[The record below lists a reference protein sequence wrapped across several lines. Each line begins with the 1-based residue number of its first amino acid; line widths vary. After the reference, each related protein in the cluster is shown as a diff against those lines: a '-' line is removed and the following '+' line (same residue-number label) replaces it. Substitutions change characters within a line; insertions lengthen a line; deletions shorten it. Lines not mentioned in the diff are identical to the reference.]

1 MRVCATDGWTC
12 MQNKLAALLSD
23 FARTL
28 LTDFPIQAILDRLVE
43 RITEALPVDA
53 VGVTLISPGTAPH
66 YIAASNGAALT
77 YERLQTEYSEG
88 PCRLA
93 YESGEAVIVPDLSVE
108 NRFPRFAGAA
118 LSAGLGAAFAFPLR
132 HNDGRLGA
140 LDLYRDSPGPL
151 AASDLEI
158 AQTLA
163 DVTAAYVLNAQAR
176 ELAHETSDRFRE
188 SALHDPLT
196 GLANRLLLQQRLEH
210 AAQRAKRSKTDAAVL
225 FADLDRFKAIND
237 TYGHQVGDELLIAVA
252 QRLAQLVRPG
262 DTLARVSGDE
272 FVFLCEDLRTADDI
286 ETLAARID
294 EALSLPFSVSGQQI
308 TMSASVGMA
317 YAGPGEE
324 IDQQLVADAD
334 IAMYQAKRK
343 GGAAHQVIDLREAH
357 QTADRHTLEQEL
369 HTAFAGQHLD
379 VAYQPIVRIGDRML
393 TGAEALLR
401 WTHPERGPIRTLD
414 MIGIAEDNGLIIP
427 LGAWVLERA
436 CTDHGRWLRRN
447 PRTALDLAVNVSSRQ
462 LLAPG
467 YAPSVAAVLE
477 STGTDPAAVVLEMTE
492 GIFIGDV
499 PRTLTVL
506 RDLRSLGVRL
516 ALDDFGTG
524 YSSLSYLRDLPV
536 DILKIDQSFVRV
548 LGSTDATRSM
558 VAAMTQLAHV
568 MGLVVVAEGVET
580 SEQLNAIVEVGCDY
594 AQGFLFASAM
604 PAAEFADLLSAN
616 EPIGPIQIGARRP
629 PFRGRPTAVA

>member
-1 MRVCATDGWTC
+1 

-28 LTDFPIQAILDRLVE
+28 LTDFPIQTILDRLVV
-43 RITEALPVDA
+43 RITEGLPVTA
-53 VGVTLISPGTAPH
+53 VGVTLISPGAAPH
-66 YIAASNGAALT
+66 YIAASNEYALT
-77 YERLQTEYSEG
+77 FERLQTKYSEG

-93 YESGEAVIVPDLSVE
+93 YESGEPVIVPDVSVE
-108 NRFPRFAGAA
+108 TRFPDFSAA
-118 LSAGLGAAFAFPLR
+118 ARSAGLGAAFAFPLR

-140 LDLYRDSPGPL
+140 LDLYRDTTGPL
-151 AASDLEI
+151 ADGDMEV

-252 QRLAQLVRPG
+252 QRLTQLVRPG

-294 EALSLPFSVSGQQI
+294 EALSRPFSVSGQQL

-317 YAGPGEE
+317 YAGPGEA
-324 IDQQLVADAD
+324 IDQQLVVDAD

-357 QTADRHTLEQEL
+357 QTADRHTLEQDL
-369 HTAFAGQHLD
+369 HNAFAGHHLD
-379 VAYQPIVRIGDRML
+379 VAYQPIVRVGDLAL
-393 TGAEALLR
+393 TGVEALLR
-401 WTHPERGPIRTLD
+401 WTHPDRGPIRTLD
-414 MIGIAEDNGLIIP
+414 MVGIAEDNGLIIP

-436 CTDHGRWLRRN
+436 CTDHGRWLRES
-447 PRTALDLAVNVSSRQ
+447 PRATLDLAVNVSSRQ

-467 YAPSVAAVLE
+467 YASTVAAVLA
-477 STGTDPAAVVLEMTE
+477 STGIDPAAVVLEMTE

-499 PRTLTVL
+499 ARALTVL
-506 RDLRSLGVRL
+506 GDLRALGVRL

-536 DILKIDQSFVRV
+536 DILKIDQSFVRA
-548 LGSTDATRSM
+548 LGDTDAGRSM

-580 SEQLNAIVEVGCDY
+580 DEQLNAITAVGCDY
-594 AQGFLFASAM
+594 AQGFLFAAAM
-604 PAAEFADLLSAN
+604 PPSEFAHLLSRNA
-616 EPIGPIQIGARRP
+616 PVQPVQRGVRRP
-629 PFRGRPTAVA
+629 AHGGQPTAVA

>member
-1 MRVCATDGWTC
+1 
-12 MQNKLAALLSD
+12 MQNKLAAVLSD

-28 LTDFPIQAILDRLVE
+28 LTDFPIQTILDRLVV
-43 RITEALPVDA
+43 RITEGLPVTA
-53 VGVTLISPGTAPH
+53 VGVTLISPGAAPH
-66 YIAASNGAALT
+66 YVAASNEYALT
-77 YERLQTEYSEG
+77 FERLQTKYSEG

-93 YESGEAVIVPDLSVE
+93 YESGEPVIVPDVRVE
-108 NRFPRFAGAA
+108 TRFPDFSAA
-118 LSAGLGAAFAFPLR
+118 ARSAGLGAAFAFPLR

-140 LDLYRDSPGPL
+140 LDLYRDAAGPL
-151 AASDLEI
+151 ADGDLEV

-252 QRLAQLVRPG
+252 QRLTQLVRPG

-294 EALSLPFSVSGQQI
+294 EALSLPFSVLGRQI

-369 HTAFAGQHLD
+369 HSAFAAHHLD
-379 VAYQPIVRIGDRML
+379 LAYQPIVRVGDRAL

-401 WTHPERGPIRTLD
+401 WTHPARGPIRTLD
-414 MIGIAEDNGLIIP
+414 MIGIAEDNGLIVP
-427 LGAWVLERA
+427 LGAWVLEQA
-436 CTDHGRWLRRN
+436 CTDHNRWLRQN
-447 PRTALDLAVNVSSRQ
+447 PRIAMDLAVNVSSRQ
-462 LLAPG
+462 MLAPG
-467 YAPSVAAVLE
+467 YARSVAAILE
-477 STGTDPAAVVLEMTE
+477 STGTDPTSLVLEVTE

-499 PRTLTVL
+499 PRALTVL

-548 LGSTDATRSM
+548 LGNTDATRSM

-580 SEQLNAIVEVGCDY
+580 PEQLSAILAVGCDY

-604 PAAEFADLLSAN
+604 PAAEFADLLAAD
-616 EPIGPIQIGARRP
+616 EPIRPIDSGARRP
-629 PFRGRPTAVA
+629 PFRGRPVAVA

>member
-1 MRVCATDGWTC
+1 

-616 EPIGPIQIGARRP
+616 EPIGPIEIGARRP

>member
-1 MRVCATDGWTC
+1 VKPT
-12 MQNKLAALLSD
+12 
-23 FARTL
+23 
-28 LTDFPIQAILDRLVE
+28 RL
-43 RITEALPVDA
+43 P
-53 VGVTLISPGTAPH
+53 
-66 YIAASNGAALT
+66 
-77 YERLQTEYSEG
+77 
-88 PCRLA
+88 
-93 YESGEAVIVPDLSVE
+93 
-108 NRFPRFAGAA
+108 
-118 LSAGLGAAFAFPLR
+118 
-132 HNDGRLGA
+132 
-140 LDLYRDSPGPL
+140 
-151 AASDLEI
+151 
-158 AQTLA
+158 
-163 DVTAAYVLNAQAR
+163 
-176 ELAHETSDRFRE
+176 
-188 SALHDPLT
+188 T
-196 GLANRLLLQQRLEH
+196 G
-210 AAQRAKRSKTDAAVL
+210 
-225 FADLDRFKAIND
+225 
-237 TYGHQVGDELLIAVA
+237 
-252 QRLAQLVRPG
+252 
-262 DTLARVSGDE
+262 
-272 FVFLCEDLRTADDI
+272 
-286 ETLAARID
+286 
-294 EALSLPFSVSGQQI
+294 
-308 TMSASVGMA
+308 
-317 YAGPGEE
+317 
-324 IDQQLVADAD
+324 
-334 IAMYQAKRK
+334 
-343 GGAAHQVIDLREAH
+343 
-357 QTADRHTLEQEL
+357 TLEQEL

-379 VAYQPIVRIGDRML
+379 LAYQPIVRIGDRML

-499 PRTLTVL
+499 PRALTVL

-616 EPIGPIQIGARRP
+616 EPIGPIEIGARRP
-629 PFRGRPTAVA
+629 PFRGRPAAVA

>member
-1 MRVCATDGWTC
+1 

-447 PRTALDLAVNVSSRQ
+447 PRTALDLA
-462 LLAPG
+462 
-467 YAPSVAAVLE
+467 
-477 STGTDPAAVVLEMTE
+477 
-492 GIFIGDV
+492 
-499 PRTLTVL
+499 
-506 RDLRSLGVRL
+506 
-516 ALDDFGTG
+516 
-524 YSSLSYLRDLPV
+524 
-536 DILKIDQSFVRV
+536 
-548 LGSTDATRSM
+548 
-558 VAAMTQLAHV
+558 
-568 MGLVVVAEGVET
+568 
-580 SEQLNAIVEVGCDY
+580 
-594 AQGFLFASAM
+594 
-604 PAAEFADLLSAN
+604 
-616 EPIGPIQIGARRP
+616 
-629 PFRGRPTAVA
+629 